1 MHAGGKGRA
10 HLCGMQMDAGVGVQH
25 QRRLDH
31 APRGRRGRDAVLVQQ
46 LLLFPPA

>member
-31 APRGRRGRDAVLVQQ
+31 ARGRRGRDAVLVQQ
-46 LLLFPPA
+46 LLLFAPA